1 VPGTFWNVSEPSSR
15 PVLSRQRAVSRREQL
30 LNAAAHLFAERGFA
44 GVTMDDIGGAAGIS
58 GPALYHHFSG
68 KEAMLGEMLVS
79 ISEHLLEQG
88 SAIVAELST
97 ADQAL
102 DALTRAHVAF
112 AIDHPEL
119 ITVHFRDLVQA
130 SEADRHQVRRLQ
142 ARYVHVWVDVLTRRD
157 PQLDD
162 PIARVAVGAVLGLI
176 NSTPYLAVVDR
187 DATETLLHAMAMAA
201 LRASWY

>member
-1 VPGTFWNVSEPSSR
+1 MSEPSSR
-15 PVLSRQRAVSRREQL
+15 PVLSRQRTVSRREQL

-88 SAIVAELST
+88 SAIVAGTST

-102 DALTRAHVAF
+102 DTLTRAHVAF

-130 SEADRHQVRRLQ
+130 AEVDRQLVRRLQ
-142 ARYVHVWVDVLTRRD
+142 GRYVHIWVEVLTRRD
-157 PQLDD
+157 PLLDET
-162 PIARVAVGAVLGLI
+162 IARAAVGAVLGLI
-176 NSTPYLAVVDR
+176 NSTPYLAVVDNE
-187 DATETLLHAMAMAA
+187 ATGDMLHAMAMAA
-201 LRASWY
+201 LQASWY

>member
-1 VPGTFWNVSEPSSR
+1 MSEPSSR
-15 PVLSRQRAVSRREQL
+15 PVLSRQRTVSRREQL
-30 LNAAAHLFAERGFA
+30 LNAAAQLFAERGFA
-44 GVTMDDIGGAAGIS
+44 GVTMDDIGAVAGIS

-88 SAIVAELST
+88 SAIVAGTST
-97 ADQAL
+97 DDQAL

-119 ITVHFRDLVQA
+119 IMVHFRDLVQVA
-130 SEADRHQVRRLQ
+130 EADRQQVRRLQ
-142 ARYVHVWVDVLTRRD
+142 SRYVHVWVDVLTRRD
-157 PQLDD
+157 PLLDETV
-162 PIARVAVGAVLGLI
+162 ARVAVGAVLGLI
-176 NSTPYLAVVDR
+176 NSTPYLAVGDSE
-187 DATETLLHAMAMAA
+187 ATAVMLHTMAMAA

>member
-1 VPGTFWNVSEPSSR
+1 MSESSSR
-15 PVLSRQRAVSRREQL
+15 PVLSRQRTVSRREQL

-88 SAIVAELST
+88 SAIVADTST
-97 ADQAL
+97 AEEAL
-102 DALTRAHVAF
+102 DALTSAHVAF
-112 AIDHPEL
+112 AIGHPEL

-130 SEADRHQVRRLQ
+130 SEVDRQQVRRLQ
-142 ARYVHVWVDVLTRRD
+142 SRYVHLWVEVLTRHE
-157 PQLDD
+157 PVLDET
-162 PIARVAVGAVLGLI
+162 IARVAVGAVLGLI

-187 DATETLLHAMAMAA
+187 DATEAMLHAMAMAA
-201 LRASWY
+201 LRACWH

>member
-1 VPGTFWNVSEPSSR
+1 
-15 PVLSRQRAVSRREQL
+15 VLSRQRTVSRREQL

-88 SAIVAELST
+88 AAIVAGTST
-97 ADQAL
+97 PDHAL

-130 SEADRHQVRRLQ
+130 AKADRQQVRRLQ
-142 ARYVHVWVDVLTRRD
+142 SRYVRIWVEVLVGRNPLLDETR
-157 PQLDD
+157 
-162 PIARVAVGAVLGLI
+162 ARVAVGAVLGLI

-187 DATETLLHAMAMAA
+187 EGTETVLYAMAMAA
-201 LRASWY
+201 LRVA

>member
-1 VPGTFWNVSEPSSR
+1 
-15 PVLSRQRAVSRREQL
+15 VLSRQRTVSRREQL
-30 LNAAAHLFAERGFA
+30 LNAAAHLFAARGFA

-88 SAIVAELST
+88 SAIVAGTGT
-97 ADQAL
+97 AEEAL

-112 AIDHPEL
+112 ALDHPEL

-130 SEADRHQVRRLQ
+130 AEADRQQVRRLQ
-142 ARYVHVWVDVLTRRD
+142 ARYVRVWIDVLTRRD
-157 PQLDD
+157 PSLDETSAR
-162 PIARVAVGAVLGLI
+162 IAGGAVLGLI

-187 DATETLLHAMAMAA
+187 EATATMLHSMAMAA
-201 LRASWY
+201 LRAGAD

>member
-1 VPGTFWNVSEPSSR
+1 
-15 PVLSRQRAVSRREQL
+15 VLSRQRTVSRREQL
-30 LNAAAHLFAERGFA
+30 LNAAAHLFAQRGFA

-88 SAIVAELST
+88 SAIVAGTNT

-102 DALTRAHVAF
+102 DALTRAHVVF

-130 SEADRHQVRRLQ
+130 SQADHHQVRRLQ
-142 ARYVHVWVDVLTRRD
+142 ARYVHVWVDVLTRRN
-157 PQLDD
+157 PQLDE

-187 DATETLLHAMAMAA
+187 DATETMLHAMAMAA
-201 LRASWY
+201 LQASWY